1 MYWSISLLL
10 SVLFA
15 MCTPILVDAQLVTVS
30 EPFTLRDDD
39 YYEILPDERGNV
51 LLFKSQDSQA
61 KVIGFDNQLRKR
73 WEKELQLD
81 KKRPRV
87 IQAVSMGNDW
97 CLFYEF
103 RYKLQP
109 VLKAH
114 RYSPGANLLD
124 SVTIS
129 VFDKL
134 FYSPAYEIAVSEDK
148 QLALIWF
155 IEDVDKFHVFSFS
168 MKQMQLLWQNEFSI
182 DDFQYQ
188 RDFTQMLIDNE
199 GNMYLVLDRDNR
211 PGKAD
216 QHRFEVLTMGGATGG
231 QMVKHLVSMEGHLTF
246 DVKFSFDNLNKRLVA
261 AGLYGQD
268 NTTRADGYFF
278 LSISRDDFTDK
289 VLAFHAFQPDFVRVL
304 LEKEKDRGK
313 LKGISEV
320 SVRDIV
326 HRRDGGIIL
335 LAELNKA
342 YNRGVATNS
351 YYLRTGARPIV
362 DYYYDDVFMISLH
375 PDGTEH
381 WKRIL
386 HKKQYSQDDE
396 ASYSSFFLA
405 RAPTALRLIFN
416 DEIKSENSVS
426 QYIIRADGSL
436 DHSSVM
442 NTERKDLSIMF
453 RYGVQISANTIVVPS
468 ERRHRLKLVKIEL

>member
-1 MYWSISLLL
+1 MNWSKSLLL
-10 SVLFA
+10 CTLLALSLPA
-15 MCTPILVDAQLVTVS
+15 MIEAQIVTVS
-30 EPFTLRDDD
+30 EAFTLRDDD

-51 LLFKSQDSQA
+51 LLFKSQNSEA

-73 WEKELQLD
+73 WEKELELD

-87 IQAVSMGNDW
+87 IRAVSMGNDW

-124 SVTIS
+124 SLTIS
-129 VFDKL
+129 IFDKL
-134 FYSPAYEIAVSEDK
+134 FYSPAYQIEVSEDK

-168 MKQMQLLWQNEFSI
+168 MKQMQVLWHSEFTI
-182 DDFQYQ
+182 DDFLYQ
-188 RDFTQMLIDNE
+188 RDFVQMLVDNE

-211 PGKAD
+211 PGKSD
-216 QHRFEVLTMGGATGG
+216 EHRLEIFMTGAATGG
-231 QMVKHLVSMEGHLTF
+231 QMMRHLVSMEGHLTF
-246 DVKFSFDNLNKRLVA
+246 DIKFSIDNLNKRIVA

-278 LSISRDDFTDK
+278 LSIARDDFNDR
-289 VLAFHAFQPDFVRVL
+289 VLVFHPFDADFLRVL
-304 LEKEKDRGK
+304 LEKDKERAKV
-313 LKGISEV
+313 KGLTEV
-320 SVRDIV
+320 SVQQIV

-342 YNRGVATNS
+342 YNRGLVTNS
-351 YYLRTGARPIV
+351 YYIRSGARPIV

-375 PDGTEH
+375 PDGSEH

-396 ASYSSFFLA
+396 ASYSSFFLE
-405 RAPTALRLIFN
+405 RTPTALRLVFN
-416 DEIKSENSVS
+416 DEIKSENTVS
-426 QYIIRADGSL
+426 QYVVRGDGSF
-436 DHSSVM
+436 DHDSVM
-442 NTERKDLSIMF
+442 NTERKDLSLMF
-453 RYGVQISANTIVVPS
+453 RYGVQISANAIIVPS